1 MTEPY
6 SSHRATSMSGSIAGM
21 LEPGADAPSFTLADQ
36 HGEPATFPLPGRW
49 TVLWWFVRAD
59 TPG

>member
-1 MTEPY
+1 
-6 SSHRATSMSGSIAGM
+6 MSGSIAGM